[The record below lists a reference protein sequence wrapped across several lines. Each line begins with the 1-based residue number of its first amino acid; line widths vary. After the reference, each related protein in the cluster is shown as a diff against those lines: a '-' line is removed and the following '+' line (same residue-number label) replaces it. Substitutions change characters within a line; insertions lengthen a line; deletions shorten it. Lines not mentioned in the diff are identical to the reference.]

1 MPSSEV
7 SVVLSAS
14 ASSAGPPVAAGR
26 SGASW
31 RPSASASACDSASGT
46 PMSASAVPSGGSR
59 YTSPGVTRSP
69 SVAGP
74 GAAAP
79 GASAADRSMTT
90 TPSTP
95 PASVPGSRAA
105 PSSSTTCSGSEPGAE
120 RAPPGVNRGRS
131 CSCSIGSS
139 APSDGA
145 ISRTAPAASRSVGC
159 MLCGSHLIHSHCGI
173 RSAAP
178 HTLIRT
184 SAGECITA
192 T

>member
-14 ASSAGPPVAAGR
+14 ASSAGPPAVAGR

-31 RPSASASACDSASGT
+31 RASASASVRDSASGT
-46 PMSASAVPSGGSR
+46 PMSVSAVPSGGSR
-59 YTSPGVTRSP
+59 YTSSGVTRSP

-74 GAAAP
+74 ATA

-105 PSSSTTCSGSEPGAE
+105 PSSSTTCNGSEPGAE
-120 RAPPGVNRGRS
+120 RALPGVNRGRS

-139 APSDGA
+139 APRDGA

-173 RSAAP
+173 RSAAA